1 MAVATPQT
9 CKASSV
15 AMQPLL
21 QPAVGHSGGAPTR
34 ETIPERLARLITSPK
49 AYARQRSLLAG
60 LRWLRANLPFGRVE
74 SADFDPFWVVTRH
87 ADVSDIIRRHDLFHS
102 GDRAHTLVPRA
113 SDDMA
118 RAMTG
123 GSPHPIRTL
132 VHMDEPDHSKYR
144 AITQSWF
151 TQERATSL
159 EDSIRTIARA
169 SIERMAQHGPTC
181 DFVRDIAI
189 HYPLKVLMQIL
200 GVPQSDEKRML
211 KLTQELFASED
222 ADLRHGEGA
231 KGDPARHAKELF
243 RLLGEFQAYFVP
255 LMKRR
260 RHDPKDD
267 LASVIANARIDGKP
281 IDHFEAVSYY
291 VIVAA
296 AGHDTTSSSISGGL
310 WALCENPGEFRKAK
324 DDPGLIPRLVEE
336 AVRWTTPVHHVMRT
350 ATADVELRGQS
361 VAKGDWIMLSYLS
374 ANRDEAAY
382 DEPDCFRLRRNRS
395 RSALFGQGVH
405 TCLGQHLARLEMR
418 IFFEELLAR
427 LASVEIAGAP
437 RRSASIF
444 IGGPKTLPIRFKMH

>member
-1 MAVATPQT
+1 MR
-9 CKASSV
+9 
-15 AMQPLL
+15 PLL
-21 QPAVGHSGGAPTR
+21 QPAVGDSGGAPAR
-34 ETIPERLARLITSPK
+34 QTIPERLARLITSPK

-74 SADFDPFWVVTRH
+74 STDFDPFWVVTRH

-151 TQERATSL
+151 TQQRVTSL

-181 DFVRDIAI
+181 DFARDVAI

-222 ADLRHGEGA
+222 ADLGHGEGA

-350 ATADVELRGQS
+350 ATADLELRGQS
-361 VAKGDWIMLSYLS
+361 VAKGDWIMLNYLS

-382 DEPDCFRLRRNRS
+382 DEPDCFRLRRNTS